1 MQAVMAVQSLILLR
15 SRSLG
20 KSAARQCI
28 SMLPPQVYDDWVM
41 QNFVN
46 RAKEPQAMA
55 TPIAD
60 SFHLRD
66 GEEPN
71 AAFSPFDKPAPGR
84 RAPAG
89 APQAVESCVTAAQW
103 GMTKLSPQ
111 TTAVETADD
120 HERAKAQAAIINMYN
135 APAPTPQPQQWTTQ
149 DELRQAFI
157 EPSWAEYLEIARD
170 SADKRGFFSTFDPAA
185 KRKPGEPGF
194 DTAVRDMLRS
204 IRVAG
209 AIDPAPM
216 QVKPEVEPPAFID
229 EDNPRRVALQMA
241 VDSALAGDTA
251 EQTVETAQ
259 VFLAFMT
266 GAG

>member
-66 GEEPN
+66 GEEPK

-120 HERAKAQAAIINMYN
+120 HERAKAQAAII
-135 APAPTPQPQQWTTQ
+135 
-149 DELRQAFI
+149 

-170 SADKRGFFSTFDPAA
+170 SADKRGFFSL
-185 KRKPGEPGF
+185 GEPGF